1 MDAEHAEHADGVPAN
16 LDSVMADAGDSPDGD
31 LSDLIDDAEEQAE
44 AHAKAEKEKERQK
57 GGPFLSTSPE
67 EQGQG
72 PDSSYVPT
80 QEQTGAQHGQ
90 DASLDDSFDA
100 PSQAVLAGLR
110 ILRNDE
116 QREERHRQAVANFHG
131 SDDPGSPG
139 KSPPQAPRR
148 TKGKTGYELKAVRA
162 AETYLASGGSPGVL
176 DQHEKGSAATA
187 AKMKAAAFYEEDED
201 DDRDEEEEP
210 RPSHIPETGADP
222 EYDAMRTQAEG
233 TTRGQFASP
242 GKPAAAAA
250 DDTRDRPE
258 RRNLARSAR
267 NGETVP
273 SAAVAAAPLAL
284 CVEEGE
290 EDHHRH
296 GQLCD
301 DLLHHEDRS
310 PRRLQRQVR
319 RDGAPPE
326 GPWRQG
332 KTALSYLRAPELVEE
347 FLRLEKLYPEPAY
360 RSPLPC
366 PRRTLRFPLEMS
378 WGSGQRWPAEFADDR
393 KVTAAVAAAMEDAGG
408 TVQPAVEGVG
418 NDGVAAAARM
428 AELNGEEQV
437 RAVRARRPTQRA
449 QEAASL
455 S

>member
-1 MDAEHAEHADGVPAN
+1 MMHKATRSGSTAEQDAALHANKGSWVWMLHEVNAEGDSEPGKMAKEAEVLAAINRKAKDARVDCYVMTTPQDTSEKHLLKGIQASSSLHSQIIKGVSAGSARKSLSGTLSTAGDGAASPTGTLPAAGTLAPATPSAHKDKRPRAAPPSASPQPLPDAEPNHASPNTEARMDAEHAEHADGVPAN
-16 LDSVMADAGDSPDGD
+16 LDSVMADADDNLDGD

-176 DQHEKGSAATA
+176 DQHEKGSAAKA
-187 AKMKAAAFYEEDED
+187 AKTKAAAFYEEDED
-201 DDRDEEEEP
+201 DDRDEEEES
-210 RPSHIPETGADP
+210 RPSHIPETGTDP

-258 RRNLARSAR
+258 RRNPARSAR
-267 NGETVP
+267 NGNKTT
-273 SAAVAAAPLAL
+273 
-284 CVEEGE
+284 
-290 EDHHRH
+290 
-296 GQLCD
+296 
-301 DLLHHEDRS
+301 
-310 PRRLQRQVR
+310 
-319 RDGAPPE
+319 GA
-326 GPWRQG
+326 
-332 KTALSYLRAPELVEE
+332 
-347 FLRLEKLYPEPAY
+347 
-360 RSPLPC
+360 
-366 PRRTLRFPLEMS
+366 
-378 WGSGQRWPAEFADDR
+378 
-393 KVTAAVAAAMEDAGG
+393 AGG
-408 TVQPAVEGVG
+408 SP
-418 NDGVAAAARM
+418 
-428 AELNGEEQV
+428 
-437 RAVRARRPTQRA
+437 
-449 QEAASL
+449 
-455 S
+455 